1 MPRRDDIQKILLLG
15 SGPIVIGQAAEF
27 DYSGAQACKVLLEEG
42 YEVVLINS
50 NPATIMTDPEFATAT
65 YIEPLTPDSVAR
77 VIERERPDALL
88 PTLGGGTALN
98 LARAL
103 SEDGTLERLGV
114 ELIGANYDAI
124 RRAEDRELFRK
135 TMEAA
140 GLRVPRSAIVSSI
153 AEADRA
159 LPDIGLP
166 AIIRPGFTM
175 GGQGGGIARTDAE
188 FHQPI
193 GEGLAASPIGQVL
206 VEESV
211 IGWGEF
217 ELEVMRD
224 KNDNVVIVCSIENID
239 PMGVHT
245 GDSVTVAPQQTLS
258 DRQYQALRDQAIQVI
273 RAVGV
278 ETGGSNIQ
286 FAVNP
291 QTD

>member
-1 MPRRDDIQKILLLG
+1 MPKRTDISKILLLG

-27 DYSGAQACKVLLEEG
+27 DYSGAQACKGLPG
-42 YEVVLINS
+42 DGFEVVLVNS

-65 YIEPLTPDSVAR
+65 YIEPLTPDSVER
-77 VIERERPDALL
+77 VIEQEKPDALL

-98 LARAL
+98 LARQLHESGVLA
-103 SEDGTLERLGV
+103 RQGV
-114 ELIGANYDAI
+114 ELIGANYEAI
-124 RRAEDRELFRK
+124 TRAEDRLLFRE
-135 TMEAA
+135 TMERA
-140 GLRVPRSAIVSSI
+140 GLRVPKSMDVRSV
-153 AEADRA
+153 ADGERA
-159 LPDIGLP
+159 LELVGLP
-166 AIIRPGFTM
+166 AIFRPGFTM
-175 GGQGGGIARTDAE
+175 GGEGGGIARTEAE
-188 FHQPI
+188 FRQRVT
-193 GEGLAASPIGQVL
+193 EGLAASPIGQVL

-217 ELEVMRD
+217 ELELMRD
-224 KNDNVVIVCSIENID
+224 HNDHVVIVCSIENVD

-258 DRQYQALRDQAIQVI
+258 DRQFQKLRDQAIAVI

-291 QTD
+291 Q